1 MAKLSHQDAIALISL
16 TKAALDS
23 LVMYVDDSRKKKLS
37 NALSKIFS
45 DYVLKDT
52 SDIAPPL
59 LPPPSEEEVKQNMLH
74 EEEKHRLE
82 MLHDQEEHCLKMV
95 KEYEHELSFVMNAQA
110 NLRKEAALFFACTLK
125 EITNSLKES
134 QIDVAFQKLW
144 AKTLV
149 DAYVKSIEQSTKLVE
164 EHAVTELNEIRE
176 KAARIIKELK
186 EE

>member
-1 MAKLSHQDAIALISL
+1 MAKLSNQDAIALISL
-16 TKAALDS
+16 TKAALS
-23 LVMYVDDSRKKKLS
+23 STVMYVDDSRKKKLS

-45 DYVLKDT
+45 DYELKDT
-52 SDIAPPL
+52 SDIAPL

-149 DAYVKSIEQSTKLVE
+149 DAYVKSIEHSTKLVE